1 MPYLYYILL
10 SLLLLSACQGE
21 KKSKGD
27 QNQITVDSA
36 QSRKTTGPKYVKSV
50 QFVYPMKFDTCQFN
64 EELKIVYA
72 NNKHYKIDSAHLFF
86 NQKQI
91 ATLDSATREFV
102 FKIPKEKCGTNTL
115 KVIAFHPN
123 NKCGV
128 ATQSFIVKPDK
139 APQPLQ
145 YQLMKTYSHATDA
158 STQGLV
164 YIDGIIYEGTGIKG
178 QSTLRKI
185 DLENNKTLAMLGLDS
200 QYFGEGI
207 TVYKDK
213 IYQLTWT
220 SQKAFVYDLA
230 SFTLLTTF
238 DYSMEQG
245 WGLTTMGDKLVMSD
259 GSHNLYHLD
268 PNLFSVVKTVE
279 VFDNKGPVTNLNELE
294 YINGY
299 IWANEWL
306 TDRIVIID
314 PESGEV
320 VQDLLLPNLL
330 TASERAKL
338 DQNDDVLNGIAYNEK
353 KGTIYITGKHWPKLF
368 EIKTK

>member
-1 MPYLYYILL
+1 MPFLCVIL
-10 SLLLLSACQGE
+10 SVLLLSACQRE
-21 KKSKGD
+21 KKSKEN
-27 QNQITVDSA
+27 QNAVTSVDNA
-36 QSRKTTGPKYVKSV
+36 KSRNTGPKYVKSV

-86 NQKQI
+86 NQQQI
-91 ATLDSATREFV
+91 ATLDSATREYV

-128 ATQSFIVKPDK
+128 ATQTFIVKPDK
-139 APQPLQ
+139 APKSLS
-145 YQLMKTYSHATDA
+145 YQLIKTYKHDTDA

-178 QSTLRKI
+178 HSSLRKI
-185 DLENNKTLAMLGLDS
+185 DLESNKTLATLGLDN

-238 DYSMEQG
+238 DYAMREG
-245 WGLTTMGDKLVMSD
+245 WGLTTMNDKLAMSD

-268 PNLFSVVKTVE
+268 PELFSVIKTVE
-279 VFDNKGPVTNLNELE
+279 VYDNKGPVVHLNELE

-306 TDRIVIID
+306 TDRIVVID
-314 PESGEV
+314 PQSGEV
-320 VQDLLLPNLL
+320 VQELLLPNLL
-330 TASERAKL
+330 TAAEKAKL

-353 KGTIYITGKHWPKLF
+353 KGTIYVTGKHWPKLF
-368 EIKTK
+368 EIKTY

>member
-21 KKSKGD
+21 KKSKGN
-27 QNQITVDSA
+27 QNQITVDNA
-36 QSRKTTGPKYVKSV
+36 QSRNTTGPKYVKSV
-50 QFVYPMKFDTCQFN
+50 QFVYPMKFDTCRFN

-86 NQKQI
+86 NQQQI

-139 APQPLQ
+139 APKSLQ
-145 YQLMKTYSHATDA
+145 YQLVKTYSHATDA

-164 YIDGIIYEGTGIKG
+164 YIDGIMYEGTGIKG

-185 DLENNKTLAMLGLDS
+185 DLENNKTLSMLGLDS

-213 IYQLTWT
+213 SFSFITKQPPGSVLLK
-220 SQKAFVYDLA
+220 KAAGVASGSGEPNKKKVATLSKAKLMEVVNTKLPDLN
-230 SFTLLTTF
+230 T
-238 DYSMEQG
+238 
-245 WGLTTMGDKLVMSD
+245 K
-259 GSHNLYHLD
+259 
-268 PNLFSVVKTVE
+268 
-279 VFDNKGPVTNLNELE
+279 
-294 YINGY
+294 
-299 IWANEWL
+299 
-306 TDRIVIID
+306 D
-314 PESGEV
+314 PERAARILAGQARQMGIEV
-320 VQDLLLPNLL
+320 
-330 TASERAKL
+330 E
-338 DQNDDVLNGIAYNEK
+338 GM
-353 KGTIYITGKHWPKLF
+353 
-368 EIKTK
+368 

>member
-10 SLLLLSACQGE
+10 SLLFLSACQGE

-27 QNQITVDSA
+27 QNLSVDNA
-36 QSRKTTGPKYVKSV
+36 QSRETTGPKYVKSV
-50 QFVYPMKFDTCQFN
+50 QVVYPMKFDTCQFN

-86 NQKQI
+86 NQRQI

-139 APQPLQ
+139 APKSLQ
-145 YQLMKTYSHATDA
+145 YQLVKTYSHATDA

-185 DLENNKTLAMLGLDS
+185 DLENNKTLAMLGLDR

-207 TVYKDK
+207 AVYKDK
-213 IYQLTWT
+213 IKQLT
-220 SQKAFVYDLA
+220 
-230 SFTLLTTF
+230 
-238 DYSMEQG
+238 
-245 WGLTTMGDKLVMSD
+245 
-259 GSHNLYHLD
+259 
-268 PNLFSVVKTVE
+268 
-279 VFDNKGPVTNLNELE
+279 
-294 YINGY
+294 
-299 IWANEWL
+299 
-306 TDRIVIID
+306 
-314 PESGEV
+314 
-320 VQDLLLPNLL
+320 
-330 TASERAKL
+330 
-338 DQNDDVLNGIAYNEK
+338 
-353 KGTIYITGKHWPKLF
+353 
-368 EIKTK
+368 

>member
-50 QFVYPMKFDTCQFN
+50 QFVYPMKFDTCRFN

-91 ATLDSATREFV
+91 APLDSATREFV

-145 YQLMKTYSHATDA
+145 YQLVKTYSHAMDA

-213 IYQLTWT
+213 SFSFITKQPPGSVLLK
-220 SQKAFVYDLA
+220 KAAGIASGSGEPNKKKVATLSKVKLMEVVNTKLPDLN
-230 SFTLLTTF
+230 T
-238 DYSMEQG
+238 
-245 WGLTTMGDKLVMSD
+245 K
-259 GSHNLYHLD
+259 
-268 PNLFSVVKTVE
+268 
-279 VFDNKGPVTNLNELE
+279 
-294 YINGY
+294 
-299 IWANEWL
+299 
-306 TDRIVIID
+306 D
-314 PESGEV
+314 PERAARILAGQARQMGIEV
-320 VQDLLLPNLL
+320 
-330 TASERAKL
+330 E
-338 DQNDDVLNGIAYNEK
+338 GM
-353 KGTIYITGKHWPKLF
+353 
-368 EIKTK
+368 

>member
-27 QNQITVDSA
+27 QNQVTVDSA

-145 YQLMKTYSHATDA
+145 YQLVKTYSHATDA

-164 YIDGIIYEGTGIKG
+164 YIDGIIYEGTG
-178 QSTLRKI
+178 STWR
-185 DLENNKTLAMLGLDS
+185 
-200 QYFGEGI
+200 
-207 TVYKDK
+207 
-213 IYQLTWT
+213 
-220 SQKAFVYDLA
+220 
-230 SFTLLTTF
+230 TTRR
-238 DYSMEQG
+238 S
-245 WGLTTMGDKLVMSD
+245 
-259 GSHNLYHLD
+259 
-268 PNLFSVVKTVE
+268 PC
-279 VFDNKGPVTNLNELE
+279 
-294 YINGY
+294 
-299 IWANEWL
+299 
-306 TDRIVIID
+306 
-314 PESGEV
+314 
-320 VQDLLLPNLL
+320 
-330 TASERAKL
+330 
-338 DQNDDVLNGIAYNEK
+338 
-353 KGTIYITGKHWPKLF
+353 
-368 EIKTK
+368 

>member
-1 MPYLYYILL
+1 MENAGAKDAPEDAERRGLGTPATRAAILEKLVSAGFAERKKLKKAVYLIPTQIGN
-10 SLLLLSACQGE
+10 SL
-21 KKSKGD
+21 
-27 QNQITVDSA
+27 ITVLPEQL
-36 QSRKTTGPKYVKSV
+36 QSPLLTAEWEQKLTAIARGEGDPAAFMAGISD
-50 QFVYPMKFDTCQFN
+50 MAR
-64 EELKIVYA
+64 ELV
-72 NNKHYKIDSAHLFF
+72 
-86 NQKQI
+86 
-91 ATLDSATREFV
+91 
-102 FKIPKEKCGTNTL
+102 
-115 KVIAFHPN
+115 
-123 NKCGV
+123 
-128 ATQSFIVKPDK
+128 
-139 APQPLQ
+139 
-145 YQLMKTYSHATDA
+145 KTYSHATDA

-164 YIDGIIYEGTGIKG
+164 YIDGIMYEGTGIKG

-185 DLENNKTLAMLGLDS
+185 DLENNKTLSMLGLDS

-245 WGLTTMGDKLVMSD
+245 WGLTTMGDKLIMSD

-314 PESGEV
+314 PQSGEV
-320 VQDLLLPNLL
+320 IEELLLPNLL

-353 KGTIYITGKHWPKLF
+353 KGTIYVTGKHWPKLF
-368 EIKTK
+368 EIKTF

>member
-1 MPYLYYILL
+1 
-10 SLLLLSACQGE
+10 
-21 KKSKGD
+21 
-27 QNQITVDSA
+27 
-36 QSRKTTGPKYVKSV
+36 
-50 QFVYPMKFDTCQFN
+50 
-64 EELKIVYA
+64 
-72 NNKHYKIDSAHLFF
+72 
-86 NQKQI
+86 
-91 ATLDSATREFV
+91 
-102 FKIPKEKCGTNTL
+102 
-115 KVIAFHPN
+115 
-123 NKCGV
+123 
-128 ATQSFIVKPDK
+128 
-139 APQPLQ
+139 
-145 YQLMKTYSHATDA
+145 
-158 STQGLV
+158 
-164 YIDGIIYEGTGIKG
+164 
-178 QSTLRKI
+178 
-185 DLENNKTLAMLGLDS
+185 MLGLDS

-368 EIKTK
+368 EIKTF